1 MIDYATLKKALKG
14 TEMPCAL
21 LLVDSFQQNV
31 KQIAANS
38 KQKHIRVA
46 SKSIRSISVL
56 KDIFQSSSTFRGIMS
71 YSGSEAIYLA
81 DHGFDDLLIAYPIWN
96 ETILHNIAE
105 RVKSG
110 KTLTVMI
117 DSVAHIDRLEAI
129 AKKAKSTFLV
139 CIDIDLSSSYPG
151 LHFGVHRSPIKTVEH
166 AIAIVNRINDS
177 RYLQL
182 DGVMGY
188 EAQIAGVTDN
198 DPKQKMKNQAIRFLK
213 KTSSK
218 ELTKKRHNVIAAI
231 KSKGIPL
238 RFVNGGGTG
247 SLHQTAL
254 DEHVTEVTVGSGFY
268 NPHLFDYYQAFQ
280 LKPALVY
287 AIEITR
293 IPARHIYTCSGGGY
307 IASGAM
313 GYDRLPK
320 VFLPEGAH
328 LTTHEG
334 AGEVQTPIVY
344 KGDIPLEHGDPI
356 ILRHSKA
363 GELCEHFQ
371 YLHLVK
377 NGRIVRRYTTYRG
390 DQQCFL

>member
-1 MIDYATLKKALKG
+1 THR
-14 TEMPCAL
+14 P
-21 LLVDSFQQNV
+21 F
-31 KQIAANS
+31 
-38 KQKHIRVA
+38 
-46 SKSIRSISVL
+46 RSHCQES
-56 KDIFQSSSTFRGIMS
+56 Q
-71 YSGSEAIYLA
+71 
-81 DHGFDDLLIAYPIWN
+81 
-96 ETILHNIAE
+96 
-105 RVKSG
+105 
-110 KTLTVMI
+110 
-117 DSVAHIDRLEAI
+117 
-129 AKKAKSTFLV
+129 STFLV

-198 DPKQKMKNQAIRFLK
+198 DPKQKMKNQAIRILK

-218 ELTKKRHNVIAAI
+218 ELTKKRHNIIAAI
-231 KSKGIPL
+231 KRKGIPL
-238 RFVNGGGTG
+238 RRVNSGDTD

-254 DEHVTEVTVGSGFY
+254 DEHVSQVTVGSGLYNLQLFY
-268 NPHLFDYYQAFQ
+268 YYQAFQ
-280 LKPALVY
+280 IKPALVY

-344 KGDIPLEHGDPI
+344 KGDIPLEHG
-356 ILRHSKA
+356 H
-363 GELCEHFQ
+363 
-371 YLHLVK
+371 
-377 NGRIVRRYTTYRG
+377 
-390 DQQCFL
+390 